1 MEVREHKYS
10 TKDKNRSQAKKST
23 KKDDGM
29 KCIYFYADE
38 TGMEHVFQD
47 PMPEEQMIING
58 YRFIRSE
65 WTEDFPWEVE
75 G

>member
-1 MEVREHKYS
+1 MER
-10 TKDKNRSQAKKST
+10 
-23 KKDDGM
+23 
-29 KCIYFYADE
+29 IYFYADE

-47 PMPEEQMIING
+47 PIPEEQMIING